1 MESVYDHLVTVLRDK
16 FEADAEEIRPEATLA
31 SLELD
36 SLAVVELY
44 VTLQDHWGVPLEED
58 EAAAEMALHKLAQTV
73 AAQLSAAG
81 ATTDP
86 GDPR

>member
-1 MESVYDHLVTVLRDK
+1 MESVYDHLVTVLQDK
-16 FEADAEEIRPEATLA
+16 FEADADEIRPEATLA

-44 VTLQDHWGVPLEED
+44 VTLQEHWGVALEED
-58 EAAAEMALHKLAQTV
+58 DAAAEMALHKLAQTV

-81 ATTDP
+81 AATDSGAP
-86 GDPR
+86 Q